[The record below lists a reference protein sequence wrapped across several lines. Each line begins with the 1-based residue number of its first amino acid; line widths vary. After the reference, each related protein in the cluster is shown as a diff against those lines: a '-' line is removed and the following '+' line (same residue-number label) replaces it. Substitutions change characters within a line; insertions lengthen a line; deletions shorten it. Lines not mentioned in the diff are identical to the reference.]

1 MALYREAP
9 DVKRIADR
17 LIPQHHQELSWRADE
32 IRYLFRD
39 DIPTSNGRVVM
50 GKARKLGGLG
60 CYLAWTD
67 AEDSNT
73 FEDHEE
79 VGTDMFVIE
88 VYEPCWDRL
97 TAAGQ
102 EALVDH
108 ELCHL
113 GWQENSKGV
122 MRRVIRGHSVEE
134 FNEIVRRH
142 GLWKPDLKE
151 FAKQLTLT
159 RTTDEKE

>member
-17 LIPQHHQELSWRADE
+17 LIPQYHEELQWRSDE

-39 DIPTSNGRVVM
+39 DIPTSNGRTVM
-50 GKARKLGGLG
+50 GKARKVSGLA
-60 CYLAWTD
+60 CYLAL
-67 AEDSNT
+67 AEGQVANT

-88 VYEPCWDRL
+88 VSEPVWERL

-113 GWQENSKGV
+113 AWQENPKTGFLK
-122 MRRVIRGHSVEE
+122 RVIRGHNVEE
-134 FNEIVRRH
+134 FNEIIRRH

-159 RTTDEKE
+159 RTDEKE